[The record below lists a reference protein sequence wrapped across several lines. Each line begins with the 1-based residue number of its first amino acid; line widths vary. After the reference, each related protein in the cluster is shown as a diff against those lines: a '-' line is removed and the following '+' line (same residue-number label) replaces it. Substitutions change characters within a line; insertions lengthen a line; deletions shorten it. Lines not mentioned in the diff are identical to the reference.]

1 MATLSDTKLQIAGIG
16 HVYTAPVD
24 TAPIDYSKFTFNPT
38 STLAGVTATTGP
50 YAGYKAG
57 SWTWLGDTSA
67 ENLIEFETEGGE
79 AEQKHTWDRPS
90 VKTIYSPET
99 MSGTINAL
107 NVSAETYKLAFAGGV
122 DDRARKKYTVMGKK
136 QAVKKALMIVCED
149 GSDVMGFR
157 FPHSDITGQFP
168 GFDVEQFMEIP
179 LNVQVL
185 TSNVN
190 GARYDILDVREYA
203 GPAVEPAG

>member
-1 MATLSDTKLQIAGIG
+1 MATKDTVRLFIPGVG
-16 HVYTAPVD
+16 HVFHAPVD
-24 TAPIDYSKFTFNPT
+24 TLEMDLDTFNFLDE
-38 STLAGVTATTGP
+38 STWGE
-50 YAGYKAG
+50 
-57 SWTWLGDTSA
+57 WTWLGDVSQ

-122 DDRARKKYTVMGKK
+122 DDRAKKKYTVMGKK
-136 QAVKKALMIVCED
+136 TAVKKALMIVCED
-149 GSDVMGFR
+149 GTDVMGFR
-157 FPHSDITGQFP
+157 FPHSDLTGQFP

>member
-1 MATLSDTKLQIAGIG
+1 MATKDTVRLFIPGVG
-16 HVYTAPVD
+16 HVFHAPVD
-24 TAPIDYSKFTFNPT
+24 TLEMDLDTFNFLDE
-38 STLAGVTATTGP
+38 STWGE
-50 YAGYKAG
+50 
-57 SWTWLGDTSA
+57 WTWLGDVSQ
-67 ENLIEFETEGGE
+67 ENLIEFETDGGE

-122 DDRARKKYTVMGKK
+122 DDRAKKKYTVMGKK

>member
-1 MATLSDTKLQIAGIG
+1 MATKDTVRLFIPGVG
-16 HVYTAPVD
+16 HVFHAPVD
-24 TAPIDYSKFTFNPT
+24 TLEMDLDTFNFHDE
-38 STLAGVTATTGP
+38 ATWDG
-50 YAGYKAG
+50 
-57 SWTWLGDTSA
+57 WTWLGDVSQ
-67 ENLIEFETEGGE
+67 ENLVEFETEGGE

-90 VKTIYSPET
+90 VKTVYSPET
-99 MSGTINAL
+99 MSGTVNAL
-107 NVSAETYKLAFAGGV
+107 NVSAETYSIAFAGGV
-122 DDRARKKYTVMGKK
+122 DDRANKKYTVMGKK

-149 GSDVMGFR
+149 GTDVMGFR
-157 FPHSDITGQFP
+157 FPHADLTGQFP
-168 GFDVEQFMEIP
+168 GFDRENFMEIP